1 VSWLLVVWVCES
13 WGAVFGLARPRYWA
27 APSENSR
34 RGARG
39 QSHPLH
45 NGVETEEK
53 WCVSP
58 ASARWKQFA
67 SPRGAPFV
75 RQAMDE
81 IKPNGHLGGE
91 GTRFNN
97 AGGPSAGSNPFVPCK
112 LQASECQIDTR
123 QKKKSQKFKRC
134 SWFDNNKKSIGQ
146 VFFIRKL
153 YFD

>member
-75 RQAMDE
+75 RRAMDE
-81 IKPNGHLGGE
+81 IKPNGHLGGA
-91 GTRFNN
+91 GTRLIMRAVPLRAAILSCRANYKLLN
-97 AGGPSAGSNPFVPCK
+97 AK
-112 LQASECQIDTR
+112 
-123 QKKKSQKFKRC
+123 
-134 SWFDNNKKSIGQ
+134 
-146 VFFIRKL
+146 
-153 YFD
+153 